1 MREPPGDISGRRY
14 YDFASDAGYHYTD
27 ASFAFEEPLFEGFM
41 GVQSLSCGI
50 ELCSSD
56 LTGLC
61 DSEHEGILDRSF
73 TIAINLDDEQIDT
86 AFGETGR
93 FVLPGRSAQ
102 VVAVAD
108 AVRMA
113 NRIEKG
119 TRSKS
124 LLMRINPESFLDDD
138 IAEEIHGA
146 LKGTKLVDM
155 GLCARSFTLAH
166 ALANSRATSA
176 VGRLLNES
184 AALELLARALM
195 TQDAGSHLTTYS
207 VKSGDYAR
215 LARVRDL
222 IEAHPFVEYSLSQLA
237 GQAGMSLSSF
247 KSKFP
252 QAFGQTVFAFISDIR
267 LDRARYLLQHEG
279 WPVSKV
285 AYHVGYSHQSSFA
298 QAFKRRFG
306 ISPSEV

>member
-1 MREPPGDISGRRY
+1 MREPHGNVSGCRY
-14 YDFASDAGYHYTD
+14 HDLARNAGYHYTD
-27 ASFAFEEPLFEGFM
+27 MSFALEEPLFEGFI

-50 ELCSSD
+50 DLCSSE

-61 DSEHEGILDRSF
+61 DSEHEGMLDRSF

-86 AFGETGR
+86 AFGEKGR
-93 FVLPGRSAQ
+93 FVLEGRSAQ
-102 VVAVAD
+102 VVTVSD

-124 LLMRINPESFLDDD
+124 LLMRINPETFLDDD
-138 IAEEIHGA
+138 IAEEIHKT
-146 LKGTKLVDM
+146 LSDTKLLDM
-155 GLCARSFTLAH
+155 GLCARSYALAH
-166 ALANSRATSA
+166 ELANSKATGP

-184 AALELLARALM
+184 AALELLARALT
-195 TQDAGSHLTTYS
+195 TQDAASHLETHS

-222 IEAHPFVEYSLSQLA
+222 IEAHPFEEYSLAQLA
-237 GQAGMSLSSF
+237 GHAGMSISSF

-252 QAFGQTVFAFISDIR
+252 LVFGQTVFAFINDIR
-267 LDRARYLLQHEG
+267 LDRARYLLQREG